1 MKTNDLSVKL
11 NAIMQKWNFSGCIS
25 ICKDS
30 EVIYQGYHG
39 YADYEAGKPNDL
51 ETRFLIASVT
61 KQFTA
66 ACIMMLVEEGKI
78 NLQHTLDDYLPE
90 YTYASQITI
99 RQMLNMMSGI
109 PDMINEV
116 IVEEIEQDKTKR
128 TQEEQLVFEYQ
139 TQSRCF
145 SLSEVLELVNN
156 RELNFEPGTLM
167 NYSNTNYSF
176 LGFIVERLAGQSL
189 GTFMEERIFRPLHM
203 NETICNPSMATS
215 IGYARMDDKFV
226 RLGYGKDMS
235 GDGCIVTTATD
246 LSLWLNAVL
255 TKNAILSKQSWE
267 QILTMVP
274 NPDKNNWLENYGFG
288 WDKTGPWY
296 QHNGGDMGYV
306 TFVFMCI
313 EKMITVAICQN
324 LEALPLDVPA
334 GRVEFE
340 MMQCIEETL

>member
-25 ICKDS
+25 ICKNN
-30 EVIYQGYHG
+30 EVIYQGCHG
-39 YADYEAGKPNDL
+39 YADYEAGKANDL

-116 IVEEIEQDKTKR
+116 IVEEIELDKTER
-128 TQEEQLVFEYQ
+128 THEEQLIFEYQ
-139 TQSRCF
+139 TQSRRF

-189 GTFMEERIFRPLHM
+189 GTFMEERIFKPLHM
-203 NETICNPSMATS
+203 NETICNPSLATS
-215 IGYARMDDKFV
+215 IGYARLDDKIV

-324 LEALPLDVPA
+324 LEALPLDDPV

-340 MMQCIEETL
+340 MMQCIEETI

>member
-25 ICKDS
+25 ICKDN
-30 EVIYQGYHG
+30 EVIYQGCHG
-39 YADYEAGKPNDL
+39 YADYEAGKANDL

-116 IVEEIEQDKTKR
+116 IVEEIELDKTER
-128 TQEEQLVFEYQ
+128 THEEQLIFEYQ
-139 TQSRCF
+139 TQSRRF

-189 GTFMEERIFRPLHM
+189 GTFMEERIFKPLHM
-203 NETICNPSMATS
+203 NETICNPSLATS
-215 IGYARMDDKFV
+215 IGYARLDDKIV

-324 LEALPLDVPA
+324 LEALPLDDPV

-340 MMQCIEETL
+340 MMQCIEETI

>member
-1 MKTNDLSVKL
+1 
-11 NAIMQKWNFSGCIS
+11 
-25 ICKDS
+25 
-30 EVIYQGYHG
+30 
-39 YADYEAGKPNDL
+39 
-51 ETRFLIASVT
+51 
-61 KQFTA
+61 
-66 ACIMMLVEEGKI
+66 MMLVEEGEI
-78 NLQHTLDDYLPE
+78 DLQHTLNDYLPE

-116 IVEEIEQDKTKR
+116 IVEEIEQDKTER
-128 TQEEQLVFEYQ
+128 TQEEQLIFEYQ

-145 SLSEVLELVNN
+145 SLGEVLELVNN

-176 LGFIVERLAGQSL
+176 LGFMVERLAGQSL
-189 GTFMEERIFRPLHM
+189 GTFMEERIFKPLHM

-324 LEALPLDVPA
+324 LEAFPLDDPA

-340 MMQCIEETL
+340 IMQCIDEMI